1 MRKGAEQEAQRKS
14 KAPLTTYVHVTNRNR
29 QKHQPLIQAW
39 THKFR
44 DEVMKEHAAE
54 GPIKCQKLVRK
65 KLLKKCAEIY
75 RQTGTQRW
83 KSFLGY
89 LQIPV
94 WLTLIETIRRMCG
107 IREGLL
113 GMLQSRFFGSN
124 QDATVPNEREN
135 MAETALSERISSF
148 EDSQMSS
155 TEGVDILEGI
165 GKDPLIPLESSLA
178 TEGALWFHNLLLPD
192 PHMALSFILSGSLFA
207 NILYQERRAK
217 KLGWKPSAMQRGLGN
232 FFKIAAFAVGP
243 LTLSFPSAIHLY
255 LISSSIFGLANTV
268 LLNCYLPLAT
278 TSQPPNPEP
287 SELGQKVTP
296 NTWEIQSKQV
306 HKIRKRQDP
315 RRHRA

>member
-1 MRKGAEQEAQRKS
+1 
-14 KAPLTTYVHVTNRNR
+14 
-29 QKHQPLIQAW
+29 
-39 THKFR
+39 
-44 DEVMKEHAAE
+44 MKEHAAE

-65 KLLKKCAEIY
+65 KLLKKCTEIY

-94 WLTLIETIRRMCG
+94 WLTVIETIRRMCG
-107 IREGLL
+107 SREGLL
-113 GMLQSRFFGSN
+113 GMIQSRFFGSN
-124 QDATVPNEREN
+124 QEVTVPNEREDK
-135 MAETALSERISSF
+135 AETALSEPISTI
-148 EDSQMSS
+148 EDLQMSS
-155 TEGVDILEGI
+155 TEGIDNFEGI
-165 GKDPLIPLESSLA
+165 GENLLIPLESSLG

-192 PHMALSFILSGSLFA
+192 PHLTLSFLLSGSLFA

-217 KLGWKPSAMQRGLGN
+217 KRGWKPSATQRGLGN

-255 LISSSIFGLANTV
+255 LISSSVFGLANSV
-268 LLNCYLPLAT
+268 LLNRYLPLET
-278 TSQPPNPEP
+278 TSQPPNPES

-296 NTWEIQSKQV
+296 NAWESQSKQV
-306 HKIRKRQDP
+306 HKIRKRRDP